1 MHDLRRDR
9 RLLAA
14 ALLALASTACGGT
27 PTGSGASAS
36 VEPSAPPASTSVAPP
51 AGSPSASTVTAFTPD
66 EVKAASKPWDCD
78 SVYDVPKGTQDVKLA
93 FINPGPADPY
103 VAAWSVAMKDAAR
116 FYGVDFKEGFLGNYD
131 YSKLIDTYRTVSAFS
146 PDVVGTLSDD
156 ATGKALQAAVAAD
169 SRQLLMLDTI
179 LKGVPWIGLQ
189 NVEAGTIMGES
200 LKASVEPLLA
210 GDWASRKIVVVG
222 VTAEGCVPCDER
234 VDGAFHV
241 LKGILPESKTVK
253 YIRLVEKNASVDAIQ
268 TRMTDVI
275 TANPGAAF
283 VVATLDDESGGGAF
297 NAIRRAGLENLARL
311 ATIGGDNLAI
321 SNLLLGS
328 PTYVA
333 SVDGKPYCEGWNWV
347 EAAIATHN
355 GKEFRP
361 YPLTSVITPA
371 NVSDFRWRLDIKF

>member
-1 MHDLRRDR
+1 M
-9 RLLAA
+9 
-14 ALLALASTACGGT
+14 
-27 PTGSGASAS
+27 
-36 VEPSAPPASTSVAPP
+36 
-51 AGSPSASTVTAFTPD
+51 
-66 EVKAASKPWDCD
+66 
-78 SVYDVPKGTQDVKLA
+78 
-93 FINPGPADPY
+93 
-103 VAAWSVAMKDAAR
+103 
-116 FYGVDFKEGFLGNYD
+116 
-131 YSKLIDTYRTVSAFS
+131 
-146 PDVVGTLSDD
+146 
-156 ATGKALQAAVAAD
+156 
-169 SRQLLMLDTI
+169 
-179 LKGVPWIGLQ
+179 
-189 NVEAGTIMGES
+189 
-200 LKASVEPLLA
+200 
-210 GDWASRKIVVVG
+210 
-222 VTAEGCVPCDER
+222 
-234 VDGAFHV
+234 
-241 LKGILPESKTVK
+241 LKGILPESETVK

-371 NVSDFRWRLDIKF
+371 NVNDFRWRLDIKF